1 MRVAAG
7 CFIALAL
14 MLPAASV
21 ALAQS
26 PDAPRAMGGGN
37 SSYEDGNF
45 AQAALAYQQLVDQG
59 HREAV
64 LFYNLGN
71 AHYKNGEIGRA
82 VLNYLRAERMAPR
95 DPDIQANLEIARGQT
110 VDVLDEEEG
119 PGAAIVP
126 TALRLSNDELSV
138 VALALWSLTALSLAL
153 RRLLRTGKVRRAAR
167 YVAFIAGILMLV
179 SVAALGVRLLDG
191 SDDAVIVADSVDV
204 LSRPGAQYD
213 TEFKLHA
220 GAEARLVEERRTWA
234 KVALGDDEFQGWVPA
249 AHVERVTLP

>member
-1 MRVAAG
+1 
-7 CFIALAL
+7 
-14 MLPAASV
+14 
-21 ALAQS
+21 
-26 PDAPRAMGGGN
+26 
-37 SSYEDGNF
+37 
-45 AQAALAYQQLVDQG
+45 
-59 HREAV
+59 
-64 LFYNLGN
+64 
-71 AHYKNGEIGRA
+71 
-82 VLNYLRAERMAPR
+82 MAPR

-204 LSRPGAQYD
+204 LIGPGAQYD

-249 AHVERVTLP
+249 ADVERVSPP

>member
-1 MRVAAG
+1 
-7 CFIALAL
+7 

-37 SSYEDGNF
+37 SSYEDDNF

-59 HREAV
+59 HREAA

-82 VLNYLRAERMAPR
+82 VLNYLRAERLTPR
-95 DPDIQANLEIARGQT
+95 DPDIRANLEIARGQT

-126 TALRLSNDELSV
+126 TALRLNDDELSV
-138 VALALWSLTALSLAL
+138 LALALWSLTALSLAL
-153 RRLLRTGKVRRAAR
+153 RTLLRTGKVRRAAR
-167 YVAFIAGILMLV
+167 YVAVFAGILMLV
-179 SVAALGVRLLDG
+179 SVASLGVRLLDG
-191 SDDAVIVADSVDV
+191 SDDDAVIVADSVDV
-204 LSRPGAQYD
+204 LSGPGAQYD

-220 GAEARLVEERRTWA
+220 GAEARLVEERASWSR
-234 KVALGDDEFQGWVPA
+234 VALGDDQFQGWVPA
-249 AHVERVTLP
+249 SDVERVTLP

>member
-1 MRVAAG
+1 
-7 CFIALAL
+7 
-14 MLPAASV
+14 MLPAASG

-179 SVAALGVRLLDG
+179 SVAALGVRLWDG

-204 LSRPGAQYD
+204 LIGPGAQYD

-249 AHVERVTLP
+249 ADVERVTLP